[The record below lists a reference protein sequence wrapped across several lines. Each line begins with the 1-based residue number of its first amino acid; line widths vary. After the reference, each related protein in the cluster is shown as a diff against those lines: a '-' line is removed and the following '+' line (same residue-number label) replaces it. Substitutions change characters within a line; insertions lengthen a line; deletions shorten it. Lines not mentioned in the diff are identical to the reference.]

1 MELPEDLCNVNFE
14 LDRCFCQ
21 TKLKQVNSSSSSS
34 KSENTIGDTHTQYKV
49 HFGKA
54 HSLGAS

>member
-21 TKLKQVNSSSSSS
+21 KKLKQVNSSSS
-34 KSENTIGDTHTQYKV
+34 KSENTIGDKHTHNTRYILEKPIALE
-49 HFGKA
+49 H
-54 HSLGAS
+54 LR